1 MNIIKKHWGIL
12 LCALVFLVLLGIL
25 LADTVKNRNEY
36 QKTIKEIEE
45 QEAWFDKVNKD
56 GWKLSKNGSGV
67 LENVLQAER
76 NQEIA
81 EEVVRKNR
89 QDLYQRFAIRPEL
102 PPNPSRAQEMLDQKL
117 SQITTLALKTY
128 KLDCGMTLG
137 GKLAELNQDNT
148 TLTSADFLPVFRQA
162 AIYEELIR
170 HLGKAGVKRVEDL
183 DFPRSLQVEEADGYT
198 ITPIT
203 LSFYASPA
211 VLQKLIN
218 DLLQDRH
225 MLFFLRAVELEDE
238 NIGDPTAEY
247 SQIALVRRQQLDA
260 KKPGASNNSL
270 NGMGGMSSSRSS
282 RRTEKASASS
292 TRESRRS
299 SKNSGLSGSSSRSSR
314 TSRSASRSASG
325 LTGMGSSL
333 DGIQGLANINE
344 AMLVYEEPKRQDNFI
359 FRPPRSIRAD
369 LTLDLIEYTAPEAE

>member
-1 MNIIKKHWGIL
+1 MNLIKKHWGIL
-12 LCALVFLVLLGIL
+12 LCALIFLVLLGIL

-36 QKTIKEIEE
+36 QKTVKEIEE
-45 QEAWFDKVNKD
+45 QENWFNKVNKD

-76 NQEIA
+76 NREIA
-81 EEVVRKNR
+81 EEQVRKNR
-89 QDLYQRFAIRPEL
+89 QELYQRYAIRPEL
-102 PPNPSRAQEMLDQKL
+102 PPNSSRAQEMLDQKL
-117 SQITTLALKTY
+117 SQITTLALTTY

-137 GKLAELNQDNT
+137 GKLAELNQDNA

-170 HLGKAGVKRVEDL
+170 HLGKAGVKRVENL

-198 ITPIT
+198 VTPIT
-203 LSFYASPA
+203 LSVYASPA
-211 VLQKLIN
+211 VVQKLVN
-218 DLLQDRH
+218 NLLQDRH
-225 MLFFLRAVELEDE
+225 LLFFLRAIELEDE
-238 NIGDPTAEY
+238 NSEDATAEY

-260 KKPGASNNSL
+260 RKPGASGNAL
-270 NGMGGMSSSRSS
+270 GGTTGMSSTRTS
-282 RRTEKASASS
+282 RRSEKASSG
-292 TRESRRS
+292 RESRRS
-299 SKNSGLSGSSSRSSR
+299 SKNTGLTGSSSRKS
-314 TSRSASRSASG
+314 SRSASRSASG
-325 LTGMGSSL
+325 LSSSMGGL

-359 FRPPRSIRAD
+359 FRPSRSIRAD

>member
-1 MNIIKKHWGIL
+1 M
-12 LCALVFLVLLGIL
+12 A
-25 LADTVKNRNEY
+25 
-36 QKTIKEIEE
+36 
-45 QEAWFDKVNKD
+45 
-56 GWKLSKNGSGV
+56 
-67 LENVLQAER
+67 
-76 NQEIA
+76 
-81 EEVVRKNR
+81 
-89 QDLYQRFAIRPEL
+89 
-102 PPNPSRAQEMLDQKL
+102 
-117 SQITTLALKTY
+117 
-128 KLDCGMTLG
+128 LG

-170 HLGKAGVKRVEDL
+170 HLGKAGVKRVENL

-203 LSFYASPA
+203 LSLYASPA

-218 DLLQDRH
+218 NLLQDRH

-260 KKPGASNNSL
+260 KKPGAAANSL
-270 NGMGGMSSSRSS
+270 NGMGNMSSSRSS

-292 TRESRRS
+292 RESRRS
-299 SKNSGLSGSSSRSSR
+299 SKNSGLSGNSSRSSR

-325 LTGMGSSL
+325 IPGMGGSMDS
-333 DGIQGLANINE
+333 IQNLANINE
-344 AMLVYEEPKRQDNFI
+344 ALLVYEEPKRQDNFI

-369 LTLDLIEYTAPEAE
+369 LTLDLIEYAAPDAE